1 VTLSFSEVCIPLH
14 AESLAAVRAEEADDL
29 AARLAEARKQLHETG
44 ASYPGSP
51 QSQPAVSPPT
61 EDVQARHWL
70 PRAASDA
77 AASAMHPN
85 TRLRNAQVQPASLL
99 LEQAVVYSADF
110 TLSVHSQLD
119 APVQGHAYIRG
130 SYRPSAERS
139 KHLK

>member
-1 VTLSFSEVCIPLH
+1 M
-14 AESLAAVRAEEADDL
+14 RAEEADDL

-51 QSQPAVSPPT
+51 QSQPAFSPPSDN
-61 EDVQARHWL
+61 EQAKHWL

-85 TRLRNAQVQPASLL
+85 PRLRNAQVQPPSLL
-99 LEQAVVYSADF
+99 LKQAKVYSADF

-119 APVQGHAYIRG
+119 APV
-130 SYRPSAERS
+130 
-139 KHLK
+139 